1 MNAMKKRMS
10 ILALLLAMV
19 LLLVSC
25 GGQENKDAATE
36 APAPTDTPAPT
47 EPPKTEEELNLERDT
62 AAIKLAV
69 EMTKTMMATAGEKE
83 AAEAEKTAAGE
94 ESKTARF
101 FNRISKT
108 RIDSPYRA
116 VVLTPTDEQFEKVKA
131 LTAVDAEYK
140 IAPALAKFVN
150 LMYGGLDYGTAADA
164 VAAEADASAV
174 GENVIVL
181 LPCQDIVIVSIHNG
195 KATSSLFWGSD
206 MDYPPEQMTTITSQI
221 GITDLTY
228 RNYDGDALKTMM
240 GQ

>member
-1 MNAMKKRMS
+1 MKKRMS

-25 GGQENKDAATE
+25 GGQENKDAAKETT
-36 APAPTDTPAPT
+36 APTDTPAPT
-47 EPPKTEEELNLERDT
+47 EPPKTEEELILERDT

-69 EMTKTMMATAGEKE
+69 EMTKTMMASAGEKE
-83 AAEAEKTAAGE
+83 AAEGE
-94 ESKTARF
+94 DSKTARF
-101 FNRISKT
+101 FKRISQT

-131 LTAVDAEYK
+131 LTAVDAEYR

-150 LMYGGLDYGTAADA
+150 LMYGGLDYGTAAEA
-164 VAAEADASAV
+164 VAAEADASAI

-181 LPCQDIVIVSIHNG
+181 LPCQDIVVVSIYDG

-206 MDYPPEQMTTITSQI
+206 VDYPPEQMATVTGQI
-221 GITDLTY
+221 GITDLAF
-228 RNYDGDALKTMM
+228 RNYDGDVLKEML
-240 GQ
+240 GE